1 MRFQFKTSYNQD
13 IRLFRDKVAA
23 SWYGLLAV
31 AALALPV
38 MLSEYYVGETTW
50 VFIYAIGGISLVM
63 EQRFPGLFDNWQA
76 FVSFVVDDIDC
87 DPGDMLRS
95 CTGSRKCTAKIAK
108 HLACLRCKIT
118 IANKHAIYVFGL
130 LARNE
135 NQLAS
140 SRNNDLGVRLG
151 SR

>member
-1 MRFQFKTSYNQD
+1 MSDLGAT
-13 IRLFRDKVAA
+13 FRVWLKCSPDGRSCANLTLSQLGLINDCDRVNLDQVAGGQRR
-23 SWYGLLAV
+23 Y
-31 AALALPV
+31 
-38 MLSEYYVGETTW
+38 SEHHVRW
-50 VFIYAIGGISLVM
+50 LVTA

-87 DPGDMLRS
+87 DLGDMLRS
-95 CTGSRKCTAKIAK
+95 CTGGRKCTAKIAK

-135 NQLAS
+135 NQLTS
-140 SRNNDLGVRLG
+140 RRNNDLAVRLG